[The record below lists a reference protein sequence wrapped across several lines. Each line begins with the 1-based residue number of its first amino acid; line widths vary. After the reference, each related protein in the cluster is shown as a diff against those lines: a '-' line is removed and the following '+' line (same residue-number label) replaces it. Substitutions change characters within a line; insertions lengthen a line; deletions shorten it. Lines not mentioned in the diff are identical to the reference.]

1 MKKNLFYLFLMS
13 GVITL
18 SSCGSSKTVAKQDVE
33 VNIPCSGVSYNSD
46 AEHFRANAMGMS
58 KDLNIAKNKALAAA
72 RQNMAESIS
81 VKVKSVTDNYQ
92 SSYQMGDTEEAK
104 SRFQNLSRIVSQQTL
119 QGSTIICEKTMK
131 SPDGYYKVYV
141 ALEIMSGDVLNSA
154 IDKIKNDD
162 KLRVDFEYEKFK
174 KVFDEEM
181 ANFNNN

>member
-1 MKKNLFYLFLMS
+1 
-13 GVITL
+13 
-18 SSCGSSKTVAKQDVE
+18 
-33 VNIPCSGVSYNSD
+33 
-46 AEHFRANAMGMS
+46 
-58 KDLNIAKNKALAAA
+58 
-72 RQNMAESIS
+72 
-81 VKVKSVTDNYQ
+81 
-92 SSYQMGDTEEAK
+92 MGDTEEAK